1 MLNLAINL
9 IMVKGTDFK
18 EPLKGTK
25 TRNQN
30 HVNMSSTWK
39 TKTLEN

>member
-1 MLNLAINL
+1 MLNLAIDL

-18 EPLKGTK
+18 KLLNGTK

-30 HVNMSSTWK
+30 HVNMSSWK
-39 TKTLEN
+39 TKTTEN